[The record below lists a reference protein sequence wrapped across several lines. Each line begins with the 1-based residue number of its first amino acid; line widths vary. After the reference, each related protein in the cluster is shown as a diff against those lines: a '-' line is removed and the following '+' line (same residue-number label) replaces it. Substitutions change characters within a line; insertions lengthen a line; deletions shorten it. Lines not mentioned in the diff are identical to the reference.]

1 MRVKILS
8 KGDKMRIIDFNLKI
22 KKLSE
27 SAVIPEY
34 KTEGAS
40 GMDLCSTERITI
52 MPFERKLVPTGIAI
66 QLERGFEAQLR
77 PRSGTSIKHGLT
89 LVNCVGTIDEDYR
102 GEIFIPM
109 INLSSTPY
117 TIEIG
122 ERVAQMVIARYSSVV
137 VQVVDELD
145 DTERGSGGFN
155 STGKF

>member
-1 MRVKILS
+1 
-8 KGDKMRIIDFNLKI
+8 MRIKEFDLKI

-34 KTEGAS
+34 KTDGAS
-40 GMDLCSTERITI
+40 GMDLSSTERVTL
-52 MPFERKLVPTGIAI
+52 MPFERKLVPTGLAI
-66 QLERGFEAQLR
+66 QLEQGFEAQLR

-89 LVNCVGTIDEDYR
+89 LINCVGTIDSDYT

-122 ERVAQMVIARYSSVV
+122 ERVAQMVISRYTSVGIKI
-137 VQVVDELD
+137 VDELD
-145 DTERGSGGFN
+145 ETERGSGGFG
-155 STGKF
+155 STGTK

>member
-1 MRVKILS
+1 
-8 KGDKMRIIDFNLKI
+8 MRIKEFDLKI

-34 KTEGAS
+34 KTDGAS
-40 GMDLCSTERITI
+40 GMDLSSTERVTL
-52 MPFERKLVPTGIAI
+52 MPFERKLVPTGLAI
-66 QLERGFEAQLR
+66 QLEQGFEAQLR

-89 LVNCVGTIDEDYR
+89 LINCVGTIDSDYT

-122 ERVAQMVIARYSSVV
+122 ERVAQMVIARYTSVGV
-137 VQVVDELD
+137 KIVDELD
-145 DTERGSGGFN
+145 ETERGSGGFN

>member
-1 MRVKILS
+1 
-8 KGDKMRIIDFNLKI
+8 MRIKEFDLKI

-34 KTEGAS
+34 KTDGAS
-40 GMDLCSTERITI
+40 GMDLSSIERVTL
-52 MPFERKLVPTGIAI
+52 MPFERKLVPTGLAI
-66 QLERGFEAQLR
+66 QLEQGFEAQLR

-89 LVNCVGTIDEDYR
+89 LINCVGTIDSDYT

-122 ERVAQMVIARYSSVV
+122 ERVAQMVISSYTSVGIKI
-137 VQVVDELD
+137 VDELD
-145 DTERGSGGFN
+145 ETERGSGGFN

>member
-1 MRVKILS
+1 
-8 KGDKMRIIDFNLKI
+8 MRIKEFDLKI

-27 SAVIPEY
+27 SAVVPEY
-34 KTEGAS
+34 KTDGAS
-40 GMDLCSTERITI
+40 GMDLSSTERVTL
-52 MPFERKLVPTGIAI
+52 MPFERKLVPTGLAI
-66 QLERGFEAQLR
+66 QLEQGFEAQLR

-89 LVNCVGTIDEDYR
+89 LVNCVGTIDSDYT

-122 ERVAQMVIARYSSVV
+122 ERVAQMVIARYTSVGV
-137 VQVVDELD
+137 KIVDELD
-145 DTERGSGGFN
+145 ETERGSGGFN

>member
-1 MRVKILS
+1 
-8 KGDKMRIIDFNLKI
+8 MRIKEFDLKI

-34 KTEGAS
+34 KTDGAS
-40 GMDLCSTERITI
+40 GMDLSSTERLTL
-52 MPFERKLVPTGIAI
+52 MPFERKLVPTGLAI
-66 QLERGFEAQLR
+66 QLEQGFEAQLR

-89 LVNCVGTIDEDYR
+89 LVNCVGTIDSDYT

-122 ERVAQMVIARYSSVV
+122 ERVAQMVISSYTSVGIKI
-137 VQVVDELD
+137 VDELD
-145 DTERGSGGFN
+145 ETERGSGGFG
-155 STGKF
+155 STGTK

>member
-1 MRVKILS
+1 
-8 KGDKMRIIDFNLKI
+8 MRIKEFDLKI

-34 KTEGAS
+34 KTDGAS
-40 GMDLCSTERITI
+40 GMDLSSTERVTL
-52 MPFERKLVPTGIAI
+52 MPFERKLVPTGLAI
-66 QLERGFEAQLR
+66 QLEQGFEAQLR

-89 LVNCVGTIDEDYR
+89 LINCVCTIDSDYT

-122 ERVAQMVIARYSSVV
+122 ERVAQMVISSYTSVGIKI
-137 VQVVDELD
+137 VDELD
-145 DTERGSGGFN
+145 ETERGSGGFG
-155 STGKF
+155 STGTK

>member
-1 MRVKILS
+1 
-8 KGDKMRIIDFNLKI
+8 MRIKEFDLKI

-34 KTEGAS
+34 KTDGAS
-40 GMDLCSTERITI
+40 GMDLSSTERVTL
-52 MPFERKLVPTGIAI
+52 MPFERKLVPTGLAI
-66 QLERGFEAQLR
+66 QLEQGFEAQLR

-89 LVNCVGTIDEDYR
+89 LINCVGTIDSDYT

-122 ERVAQMVIARYSSVV
+122 ERVAQMVISRYTSVGIKIV
-137 VQVVDELD
+137 GELD
-145 DTERGSGGFN
+145 ETERGSGGFG
-155 STGKF
+155 STGTK

>member
-1 MRVKILS
+1 VLKFYQ
-8 KGDKMRIIDFNLKI
+8 KEKQMRIKEFDLKI

-34 KTEGAS
+34 KTDGAS
-40 GMDLCSTERITI
+40 GMDLSSTERVTL
-52 MPFERKLVPTGIAI
+52 MPFERKLVPTGLAI
-66 QLERGFEAQLR
+66 QLEQGFEAQLR

-89 LVNCVGTIDEDYR
+89 LVNCVGTIDSDYT

-122 ERVAQMVIARYSSVV
+122 ERVAQMVVARYTSVGV
-137 VQVVDELD
+137 KIVDELD
-145 DTERGSGGFN
+145 ETERGSGGFG
-155 STGKF
+155 STGTK

>member
-1 MRVKILS
+1 
-8 KGDKMRIIDFNLKI
+8 MRIKEFDLKI

-34 KTEGAS
+34 KTDGAS
-40 GMDLCSTERITI
+40 GMDLSSTERVTL
-52 MPFERKLVPTGIAI
+52 MPFERKLVPTGLAI
-66 QLERGFEAQLR
+66 QLEQGFEAQLR

-89 LVNCVGTIDEDYR
+89 LINCVGTIDSDYT

-122 ERVAQMVIARYSSVV
+122 ERVAQMVISSYTSVGIKI
-137 VQVVDELD
+137 VDELD
-145 DTERGSGGFN
+145 KTERGSGGFG
-155 STGKF
+155 STGTK

>member
-1 MRVKILS
+1 
-8 KGDKMRIIDFNLKI
+8 MRIKEFDLKI

-34 KTEGAS
+34 KTDGAS
-40 GMDLCSTERITI
+40 GMDLSSTERVTL
-52 MPFERKLVPTGIAI
+52 MPFERKLVPTGLAI
-66 QLERGFEAQLR
+66 QLEQGFEAQLR

-89 LVNCVGTIDEDYR
+89 LVNCVGTIDSDYT

-122 ERVAQMVIARYSSVV
+122 ERVAQMVIARYTSVGV
-137 VQVVDELD
+137 KIVNELD
-145 DTERGSGGFN
+145 ETERGSGGFG
-155 STGKF
+155 STGTK

>member
-1 MRVKILS
+1 
-8 KGDKMRIIDFNLKI
+8 MRIKEFDLKI

-34 KTEGAS
+34 KTDGAS
-40 GMDLCSTERITI
+40 GMDLSSIERVTL
-52 MPFERKLVPTGIAI
+52 MPFERKLVPTGLAI
-66 QLERGFEAQLR
+66 QLEQGFEAQLR

-89 LVNCVGTIDEDYR
+89 LINCVGTIDSDYT

-122 ERVAQMVIARYSSVV
+122 ERVAQMVIARYTSVGV
-137 VQVVDELD
+137 KIVDELD
-145 DTERGSGGFN
+145 ETERGSGGFG
-155 STGKF
+155 STGTK

>member
-1 MRVKILS
+1 
-8 KGDKMRIIDFNLKI
+8 MRIKEFDLKI

-34 KTEGAS
+34 KTDGAS
-40 GMDLCSTERITI
+40 GMDLSSTERVTL
-52 MPFERKLVPTGIAI
+52 MPFERKLVPTGLAI
-66 QLERGFEAQLR
+66 QLEQGFEAQLR

-89 LVNCVGTIDEDYR
+89 LINCVGTIDSDYT

-122 ERVAQMVIARYSSVV
+122 ERVAQMVIARYTSVGV
-137 VQVVDELD
+137 KIVDELD
-145 DTERGSGGFN
+145 ETERGSGAFG
-155 STGKF
+155 STGTK

>member
-1 MRVKILS
+1 
-8 KGDKMRIIDFNLKI
+8 MRIKEFDLKI

-34 KTEGAS
+34 KTDGAS
-40 GMDLCSTERITI
+40 GMDLSSTERVTL
-52 MPFERKLVPTGIAI
+52 MPFERKLVPTGLAI
-66 QLERGFEAQLR
+66 QLEQGFEAQLR

-89 LVNCVGTIDEDYR
+89 LVNCVGTIDSDYT

-122 ERVAQMVIARYSSVV
+122 ERVAQMVIARYTSVGV
-137 VQVVDELD
+137 KIVDELD
-145 DTERGSGGFN
+145 ETERGSGGFG
-155 STGKF
+155 STGTK

>member
-1 MRVKILS
+1 
-8 KGDKMRIIDFNLKI
+8 MRIKEFDLKI

-34 KTEGAS
+34 KTDGAS
-40 GMDLCSTERITI
+40 GMDLSSTERVTL
-52 MPFERKLVPTGIAI
+52 MPFERKLVPTGLAI
-66 QLERGFEAQLR
+66 QLEQGFEAQLR

-89 LVNCVGTIDEDYR
+89 LINCVGTIDSDYT

-122 ERVAQMVIARYSSVV
+122 ERVAQMVIARYTSVGV
-137 VQVVDELD
+137 KIVDELD
-145 DTERGSGGFN
+145 ETERGSGGFG
-155 STGKF
+155 STGTK

>member
-1 MRVKILS
+1 
-8 KGDKMRIIDFNLKI
+8 MRIKEFDLKI

-34 KTEGAS
+34 KTDGAS
-40 GMDLCSTERITI
+40 GMDLSSTERVTL
-52 MPFERKLVPTGIAI
+52 MPFERKLVPTGLAI
-66 QLERGFEAQLR
+66 QLEQGFEAQLR

-89 LVNCVGTIDEDYR
+89 LINCVGTIDSDYT

-122 ERVAQMVIARYSSVV
+122 ERVAQMVISNYTSVGIKI
-137 VQVVDELD
+137 VDELD
-145 DTERGSGGFN
+145 ETERGSGGFN

>member
-1 MRVKILS
+1 
-8 KGDKMRIIDFNLKI
+8 
-22 KKLSE
+22 
-27 SAVIPEY
+27 
-34 KTEGAS
+34 
-40 GMDLCSTERITI
+40 MDLCSTERITI

-122 ERVAQMVIARYSSVV
+122 ERVVQMVIARYSSVDI
-137 VQVVDELD
+137 QVVDELD
-145 DTERGSGGFN
+145 DTERGSGGFG
-155 STGKF
+155 STGSN

>member
-1 MRVKILS
+1 
-8 KGDKMRIIDFNLKI
+8 MRIKEFDLKI

-34 KTEGAS
+34 KTDGAS
-40 GMDLCSTERITI
+40 GMDLSSTERVTL
-52 MPFERKLVPTGIAI
+52 MPFERKLVPTGLAI
-66 QLERGFEAQLR
+66 QLEQGFEAQLR

-89 LVNCVGTIDEDYR
+89 LVNCVGTIDSDYT

-122 ERVAQMVIARYSSVV
+122 ERVAQMVIARYTSVGV
-137 VQVVDELD
+137 KIVDELD
-145 DTERGSGGFN
+145 ETERGSGAFG
-155 STGKF
+155 STGTK

>member
-1 MRVKILS
+1 MKRIVDGILRV
-8 KGDKMRIIDFNLKI
+8 

-27 SAVIPEY
+27 SAVIPSY
-34 KTEGAS
+34 KTSGAS
-40 GMDLCSTERITI
+40 GMDLSSTERVTL

-66 QLERGFEAQLR
+66 ELENGFEAQIR

-89 LVNCVGTIDEDYR
+89 LINCVGTVDSDYR

-122 ERVAQMVIARYSSVV
+122 ERVAQMVISKYSSVD
-137 VQVVDELD
+137 VQVVEQIN
-145 DTERGSGGFN
+145 DTERGTGGFG
-155 STGKF
+155 STGSN

>member
-1 MRVKILS
+1 
-8 KGDKMRIIDFNLKI
+8 MRIKEFDLKI

-34 KTEGAS
+34 KTDGAS
-40 GMDLCSTERITI
+40 GMDLSSIERVTL
-52 MPFERKLVPTGIAI
+52 MPFERKLVPTGLAI
-66 QLERGFEAQLR
+66 QLEQGFEAQLR
-77 PRSGTSIKHGLT
+77 PRSGTSIRHGLT
-89 LVNCVGTIDEDYR
+89 LINCVGTIDSDYT

-122 ERVAQMVIARYSSVV
+122 ERVAQMVIARYTSVGV
-137 VQVVDELD
+137 KIVDELD
-145 DTERGSGGFN
+145 ETERGSGGFN